1 MRSLRTA
8 WSRGSAPCGS
18 TQQSTASSLVV
29 QHTLPPLSFWSQA
42 KLLETVELKL
52 AKHGPLLYQNASIAA
67 GTSEWQQGRVA
78 EKERYTEGEWP
89 GVGSS

>member
-1 MRSLRTA
+1 MFRQFIVLS
-8 WSRGSAPCGS
+8 P
-18 TQQSTASSLVV
+18 VV
-29 QHTLPPLSFWSQA
+29 QHSLAPSFLFFLQA
-42 KLLETVELKL
+42 KLLEAVESKL